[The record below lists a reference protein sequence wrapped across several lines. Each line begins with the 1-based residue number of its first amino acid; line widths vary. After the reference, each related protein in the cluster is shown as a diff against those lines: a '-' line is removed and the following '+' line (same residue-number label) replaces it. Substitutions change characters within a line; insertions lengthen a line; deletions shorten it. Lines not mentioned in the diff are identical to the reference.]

1 MKNSRIELTSWEY
14 TTDESANYLD
24 IDWPKVQRS
33 VGKEQINWL
42 LKQPKNYCQLVLDK
56 SGIKVKLVAEF
67 YDQKTLTA
75 YHLMWAK

>member
-1 MKNSRIELTSWEY
+1 MKTSRIELTSWEY

-24 IDWPKVQRS
+24 IDWPRVQRS

-42 LKQPKNYCQLVLDK
+42 LKQPKDCCQLVLDK
-56 SGIKVKLVAEF
+56 SGAKVKLIAEF
-67 YDQKTLTA
+67 YHQQTLVY

>member
-1 MKNSRIELTSWEY
+1 MKTSRIELTSWEY

-24 IDWPKVQRS
+24 IDWPRVQRS

-56 SGIKVKLVAEF
+56 SGSNVKLVAEF
-67 YDQKTLTA
+67 YHEQTLVT